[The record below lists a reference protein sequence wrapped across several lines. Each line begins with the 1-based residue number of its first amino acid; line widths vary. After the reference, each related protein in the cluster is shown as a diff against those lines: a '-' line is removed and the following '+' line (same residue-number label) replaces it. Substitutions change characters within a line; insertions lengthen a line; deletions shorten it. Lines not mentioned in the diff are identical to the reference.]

1 MSLVAPSIDSH
12 RIPEGYAPLF
22 RKLINVVKDIEE
34 GGLIVEEQKRRGREQ
49 RLPRDEVT
57 MVVLHQCTFPNRAQ
71 IDLTTT
77 LQHLSTAHSFLI
89 IRIGH
94 GILLVGMTCLDCDA
108 SSNLTRRGPP
118 VRRV

>member
-71 IDLTTT
+71 IGANNNRLI
-77 LQHLSTAHSFLI
+77 LSYLSPVI
-89 IRIGH
+89 CGVQSY
-94 GILLVGMTCLDCDA
+94 LL
-108 SSNLTRRGPP
+108 
-118 VRRV
+118 